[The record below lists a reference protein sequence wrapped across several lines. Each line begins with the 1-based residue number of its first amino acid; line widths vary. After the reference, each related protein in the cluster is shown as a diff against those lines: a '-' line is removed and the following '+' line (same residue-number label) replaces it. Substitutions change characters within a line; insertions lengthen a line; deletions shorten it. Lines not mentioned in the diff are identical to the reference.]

1 MGEDMEEV
9 QATEVAQGSTDPQEK
24 QFVKYV
30 VIGEFEDGATDMMFS
45 DDTMHIKD
53 LLVYKEVLQGR
64 IDSIVT
70 PQSQYLMEGLIDISK
85 SVNHVIAEVS
95 KLRSEIETLKQDQ

>member
-9 QATEVAQGSTDPQEK
+9 QATEVAQGSADPTER
-24 QFVKYV
+24 QFTKYV
-30 VIGEFEDGATDMMFS
+30 VVGEFEDGSTDMMFS
-45 DDTMHIKD
+45 DSTVHIKD

-64 IDSIVT
+64 IDSVVT
-70 PQSQYLMEGLIDISK
+70 PQSQYMMDGLIDISK

-95 KLRSEIETLKQDQ
+95 KLRSEIENLKQDQ